1 MPGPSALRIADLP
14 AARDQS
20 WSPVVTAVLTYPRR
34 TWPDFHAA
42 FVNDSPVL
50 ATLAD
55 DGDRRGDRAPVLVAH
70 STPAFSGDP
79 AELAEAAGRLLDIE
93 DKPEITTYAWPY
105 AQPEPLQRP
114 FDRDGQVYLCG
125 DAYGKK
131 PRVQTAWLSGRAVAR
146 QILRER
152 QSTDR

>member
-1 MPGPSALRIADLP
+1 MPGPQASKIADLP
-14 AARDQS
+14 EGWRQS
-20 WSPVVTAVLTYPRR
+20 WSAVHTAVLTYPRR

-50 ATLAD
+50 ATVAD

-70 STPAFSGDP
+70 SAPAFDGEP
-79 AELAEAAGRLLDIE
+79 AVMARAVGRLLDIAE
-93 DKPEITTYAWPY
+93 EPEVISYRWPY
-105 AQPEPLQRP
+105 AQPEPLDRP
-114 FDRDGQVYLCG
+114 YDHDGRVYLCG

-146 QILRER
+146 EILRER